1 MPCLAKGE
9 ARRVTGRPVGAD
21 VGADEPAVEL
31 SKVGPRGGGG
41 GVEVGEE
48 MVVLGAR
55 LV

>member
-1 MPCLAKGE
+1 VPRQRGGE
-9 ARRVTGRPVGAD
+9 EGDKPAGRS
-21 VGADEPAVEL
+21 ADEPAVEL
-31 SKVGPRGGGG
+31 SKVGPRSGGG